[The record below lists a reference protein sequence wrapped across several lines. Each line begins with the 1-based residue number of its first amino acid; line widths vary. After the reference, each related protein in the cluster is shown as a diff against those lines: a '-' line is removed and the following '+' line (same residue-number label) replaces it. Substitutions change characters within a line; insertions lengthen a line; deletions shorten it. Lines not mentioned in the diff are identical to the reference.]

1 MNTAF
6 KYARGTV
13 WWLRSNSASADTHV
27 QQGNRPV
34 LIISRNNRG
43 TSSIVDVL
51 TLTTNSDRSSKYPD
65 INVPVVIDDRISYIQ
80 CNQHMTVDTKRLV
93 NFYCVIE
100 DTIMKE
106 VERCLLYCSGMDI
119 YYPGDIHQSLI
130 VHPELT
136 SSNVKNDDSETRSED
151 VETKSDKINAISES
165 NIKQHNT
172 KKWTDEAI
180 KQYVADFTSL
190 SMEDLL
196 EKYNFSNRKSAQN
209 TYYMLRKKI

>member
-13 WWLRSNSASADTHV
+13 WWLRSSSISADTNV
-27 QQGNRPV
+27 QQGSRPV

-43 TSSIVDVL
+43 ASSIVEVL

-65 INVPVVIDDRISYIQ
+65 INVPVVIDGRISYIQ

-93 NFYCVIE
+93 DFYCVIE

-130 VHPELT
+130 IHPERT
-136 SSNVKNDDSETRSED
+136 SSDIKDDDSET
-151 VETKSDKINAISES
+151 KSNEVKTISES
-165 NIKQHNT
+165 NINQHN
-172 KKWTDEAI
+172 KKRWTDEAI

-190 SMEDLL
+190 SMEALL
-196 EKYNFSNRKSAQN
+196 EKYNFSSRKSAQN